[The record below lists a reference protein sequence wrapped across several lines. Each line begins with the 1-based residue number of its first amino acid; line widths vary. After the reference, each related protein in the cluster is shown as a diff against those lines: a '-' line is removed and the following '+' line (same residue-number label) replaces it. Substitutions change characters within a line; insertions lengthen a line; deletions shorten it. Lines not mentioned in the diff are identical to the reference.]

1 MRILA
6 KEEAKFIDQWAV
18 EKGGLPLAVLMEKC
32 RSWCGGS
39 HCGSI

>member
-18 EKGGLPLAVLMEKC
+18 EKGGLPL
-32 RSWCGGS
+32 GGINGKWPVVVWRK